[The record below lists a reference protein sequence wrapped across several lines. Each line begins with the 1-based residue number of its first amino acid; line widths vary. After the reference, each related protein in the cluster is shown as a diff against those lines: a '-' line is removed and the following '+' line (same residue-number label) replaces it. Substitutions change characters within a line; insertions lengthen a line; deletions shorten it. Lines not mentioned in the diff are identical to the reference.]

1 MRSLFLASLAIVGI
15 LVSVPVAFA
24 VVLRRR
30 RRASNRVVRYVRPG
44 LRVVKGGRE

>member
-1 MRSLFLASLAIVGI
+1 MRSLFLASLAIVGV
-15 LVSVPVAFA
+15 LVSVPVTFA

-30 RRASNRVVRYVRPG
+30 RRASNRVVRYVMPG

>member
-1 MRSLFLASLAIVGI
+1 MRSLLLAGLAIVGV

-30 RRASNRVVRYVRPG
+30 RRSTNRVMRYVRPG